1 MISPH
6 SGTDHFRSTYVA
18 GSPDY
23 RKSVRYVAAGLKKGM
38 ARKKVEFFNAS
49 EKQQEL
55 IDAVLSQRYKRIL
68 FGGSVGSMKTW
79 GGIACLVLLCKIF
92 PGSRWAVMRT
102 DRPTLLRNT
111 LPSFWR
117 IAPSNF
123 FDYKDF
129 NKGELVAF
137 AKNGSR
143 IDFIPESLEHD
154 PELLRLSGLEVN
166 GFLLEEGNELQEK
179 TYLKA
184 IERAG
189 RWIVDPMPEPL
200 ILTTCNPHQGY
211 LKDMFYNPWTE
222 NKLDEEELFIQSL
235 TKDNPHLPA
244 SYLKSL
250 EEIKKRAP
258 SLYRRMVLGSWEAE
272 DSLHQL
278 VSWEFLH
285 EAAQPSKPLLEVDSM
300 GVDVGRFGPD
310 PSVWTVL
317 KKGNVAKKV
326 KIDKTDSNDVA
337 EVTEKLINEYDI
349 PHHRVVMDTVGLG
362 AGAFDICYKNK
373 YYIQSFVGGASQL
386 EQAEASGFSFF
397 NLRTQA
403 AWNLKLGIE
412 DRKIGK
418 LRDKKT
424 LEDIAAL
431 EYDVKGDKKLWV
443 WDKDTIKKKIH
454 RSPDDG
460 DSLMYAYWGSI
471 YDTIEAMPGI
481 A

>member
-18 GSPDY
+18 GTPDY
-23 RKSVRYVAAGLKKGM
+23 KKSVRYVAAGLKKGM
-38 ARKKVEFFNAS
+38 ARKRVDFFVAS

-79 GGIACLVLLCKIF
+79 GGLCCLILMCKLF
-92 PGSRWAVMRT
+92 PGSRWVVMRT

-117 IAPSNF
+117 VAPSNF

-143 IDFIPESLEHD
+143 IDFIPESMEHD
-154 PELLRLSGLEVN
+154 PELLRMSGLECN
-166 GFLLEEGNELQEK
+166 GFLLEEGNELQQK

-222 NKLDEEELFIQSL
+222 GTLDPEELFIQSL

-258 SLYRRMVLGSWEAE
+258 TLYRRMVLGSWEAE
-272 DSLHQL
+272 DSVHQL
-278 VSWEFLH
+278 VSWNDLY
-285 EAAQPSKPLLEVDSM
+285 EAQKNVTSTLTVDSM
-300 GVDVGRFGPD
+300 GIDVGRFGPD
-310 PSVWTVL
+310 PSVWTII
-317 KKGNVAKKV
+317 KKGNIIKRHSETR
-326 KIDKTDSNDVA
+326 TDSKEVA
-337 EVTEKLINEYDI
+337 DITEKYLAEYDI
-349 PHHRVVMDTVGLG
+349 PHHRAVMDTVGLG
-362 AGAFDICYKNK
+362 GGAFDFLTARNI
-373 YYIQSFVGGASQL
+373 YIQSFVGGESPL
-386 EQAEASGFSFF
+386 EQTTFNGFTFF
-397 NLRTQA
+397 NKRTQA
-403 AWNLKLGIE
+403 AWNLKLAIE
-412 DRKIGK
+412 DRRLGGIKH
-418 LRDKKT
+418 KKT
-424 LEDIAAL
+424 QEDIAAL
-431 EYDVKGDKKLWV
+431 GYDIKGDKKVWV

-460 DSLMYAYWGSI
+460 DSTMYALWGSI
-471 YDTIEAMPGI
+471 YDTIEASPGI